1 MKPPSG
7 KDWIILSAMGFAGA
21 SIVYV
26 VGVLL
31 RAVRA
36 LVG

>member
-21 SIVYV
+21 SVVYV
-26 VGVLL
+26 VGVLA
-31 RAVRA
+31 RTIHSWFQ
-36 LVG
+36 